1 MSVQQVP
8 MYRVICDRC
17 GISAHEHG
25 DYYAWTE
32 VEGAE
37 IEADASDWTIEGGN
51 HLCPDCTPT
60 WRDDEEE
67 SPLDRAVPA

>member
-1 MSVQQVP
+1 MTIQQVP

-17 GISAHEHG
+17 GISAHERG

-37 IEADASDWTIEGGN
+37 YEADSSDWCIEGGN
-51 HLCPDCTPT
+51 HLCLDCTPT
-60 WRDDEEE
+60 WRDDEVT
-67 SPLDRAVPA
+67 P